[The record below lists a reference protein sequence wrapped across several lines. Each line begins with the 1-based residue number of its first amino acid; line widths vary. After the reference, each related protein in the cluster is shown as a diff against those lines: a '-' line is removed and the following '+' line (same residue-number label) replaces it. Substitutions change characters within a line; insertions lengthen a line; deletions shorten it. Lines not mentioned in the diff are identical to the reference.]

1 MGAIFRLE
9 HANVMA
15 YLTSRS
21 FAAPRVR
28 QQDLSEFLDVFIYN
42 PEQYLIPER
51 GYEPWPEHVA
61 EIARRARTRLDET
74 RGNSNDPSERQFG
87 EQRVV
92 NGRVV
97 EDLLSEL
104 RSEFSYYPLYALAV
118 GEGDELREKAESLA
132 RLPFYGNLLVLI
144 PEQSQDERNFNVID
158 PVPSFS
164 VGLHA
169 ASEWPGFVFWTLN
182 GASCFC
188 AMNGV
193 DDLISLL
200 RREINE
206 GDWRRRHHRPWPEF
220 GYPGTFD
227 AILKKW
233 EAGRGRQSRRL
244 LHLSDLHFGT
254 EYATEN
260 LPFLNGE
267 LRDVVKD
274 VDRVVITG
282 DLFDTPNK
290 RFATE
295 FTTFRDSITYLSGGT
310 EPIAITGN
318 HDQRMKGIWGNDY
331 EQVARIGPSR
341 VEVDDK
347 CEMIF
352 ICFNSSEGGL
362 MAQGKISDSQFR
374 SIGAEYRNLLA
385 ARSELKSYLP
395 IVLVHHHPF
404 SFKAEPE
411 GWLERMM
418 NRIGFSLEPT
428 LVLKSPEKLYEWCV
442 DWDIKTILHGHKHK
456 ARYVERSVNHAG
468 REMLLTAIGCGSS
481 LGAEDS
487 PVSYNLLEWEPTKQ
501 KWVASFHESTIGGA
515 FRELAVSVS
524 S

>member
-9 HANVMA
+9 HGNIMA

-28 QQDLSEFLDVFIYN
+28 RQDLGEFLDVFVDN
-42 PEQYLIPER
+42 PERYLIPER
-51 GYEPWPEHVA
+51 GFEPWPDYVS
-61 EIARRARTRLDET
+61 EIAKRARLKLDESQAS
-74 RGNSNDPSERQFG
+74 SNQASDSQSER
-87 EQRVV
+87 EKIV

-118 GEGDELREKAESLA
+118 GEGSELRQRAELLA
-132 RLPFYGNLLVLI
+132 TLPLYGNLLVLI
-144 PEQSQDERNFNVID
+144 PELDHENRNLNVID

-188 AMNGV
+188 SLDALE
-193 DDLISLL
+193 DLVSLL
-200 RREINE
+200 KREIDN
-206 GDWRRRHHRPWPEF
+206 GGWRRRRHRPWPEF
-220 GYPGTFD
+220 GYPGNFD
-227 AILKKW
+227 AILKNRENSRRK
-233 EAGRGRQSRRL
+233 ESRRL

-254 EYATEN
+254 DYATEN
-260 LPFLNGE
+260 QAFLNAE
-267 LRDVVKD
+267 LRDVVKE

-282 DLFDTPNK
+282 DLFDTPDK
-290 RFATE
+290 HYATQ
-295 FTTFRDSITYLSGGT
+295 FTTFRDNITYLSGGV

-318 HDQRMKGIWGNDY
+318 HDQRMKGIWGKDY

-341 VEVDDK
+341 VEVDDNCK
-347 CEMIF
+347 MIF
-352 ICFNSSEGGL
+352 VCFNSSEGGRL
-362 MAQGKISDSQFR
+362 AQGKISDTQFR
-374 SIGAEYRNLLA
+374 SIGAEYRNLLST
-385 ARSELKSYLP
+385 RSELKSYLP

-404 SFKAEPE
+404 SFEAEPE
-411 GWLERMM
+411 GWLESVM

-428 LVLKSPEKLYEWCV
+428 LVLKNPEKLYEWCV

-456 ARYVERSVNHAG
+456 ARYVEREVSHVGKN
-468 REMLLTAIGCGSS
+468 MILTAIGCGSS
-481 LGAEDS
+481 LGAEGS
-487 PVSYNLLEWEPTKQ
+487 PVSYNLVEWEAVKR
-501 KWVASFHESTIGGA
+501 KWVASFHESTNGGA

-524 S
+524 P

>member
-28 QQDLSEFLDVFIYN
+28 RQDLDEFLDVFIYN
-42 PEQYLIPER
+42 PEQFLIPER
-51 GYEPWPEHVA
+51 GFEPWPEHVA
-61 EIARRARTRLDET
+61 EIARAARQRLDES
-74 RGNSNDPSERQFG
+74 RGNSNELSEQQFG
-87 EQRVV
+87 EQSVV

-118 GEGDELREKAESLA
+118 GEGNELREKAESLA
-132 RLPFYGNLLVLI
+132 RLPFDGNLLMLI
-144 PEQSQDERNFNVID
+144 PEQSQDFGNFNVID

-188 AMNGV
+188 TMNGV
-193 DDLISLL
+193 EDLVSLL
-200 RREINE
+200 RREMYN
-206 GDWRRRHHRPWPEF
+206 GNSWRRHHRPWPDF
-220 GYPGTFD
+220 AYPGNFD
-227 AILKKW
+227 AIIKKW
-233 EAGRGRQSRRL
+233 ESSRSRESRRL
-244 LHLSDLHFGT
+244 LHLSDLHFCT
-254 EYATEN
+254 TYATEN
-260 LPFLNGE
+260 QSFLNAE
-267 LRDVVKD
+267 LRDVVKN

-282 DLFDTPNK
+282 DLFDTPDK
-290 RFATE
+290 HFATQ
-295 FTTFRDSITYLSGGT
+295 FTTFLDNITYLSGGNV
-310 EPIAITGN
+310 PISITGN

-347 CEMIF
+347 CKMIF
-352 ICFNSSEGGL
+352 LCFNSSEGGRL
-362 MAQGKISDSQFR
+362 AQGEISDSQFR

-404 SFKAEPE
+404 SFEAEPD

-418 NRIGFSLEPT
+418 NKIGFSLEPT
-428 LVLKSPEKLYEWCV
+428 LVLKNPEKLYEWCV

-456 ARYVERSVNHAG
+456 ARYVERSVDHAG
-468 REMLLTAIGCGSS
+468 KNMLLTAIGCGSS

-501 KWVASFHESTIGGA
+501 KWVASFHESTNGGA

-524 S
+524 P